1 MIIKRYLLLFLLFVI
16 PVFSADDVH
25 IMSNASEYERAVAVI
40 QPTQGNTVY
49 GVFRFEQLPDG
60 VKVSAVLTG
69 LTPNQNHGVH
79 IHEWGDL
86 TDLEKGT
93 SAGGHYNPDKH
104 PHGLPPN
111 PIRHAGSFG
120 NIKANDKGEAM
131 FEFID
136 STITIMGR
144 KNPIIGRSVVVH
156 ANEDTGEQP
165 AGNAGPR
172 IGLGVIGVL
181 RN

>member
-1 MIIKRYLLLFLLFVI
+1 MIIKKYLMLLMLFLL
-16 PVFSADDVH
+16 PLHAADDLH
-25 IMSNASEYERAVAVI
+25 KLSNTSNYKLAIAVI
-40 QPTQGNTVY
+40 QPTDGNIVN

-60 VKVSAVLTG
+60 VKVSAVLSG
-69 LTPNQNHGVH
+69 LSPNSSHGVH

-86 TDLEKGT
+86 TDLKTGK

-131 FEFID
+131 FQFID
-136 STITIMGR
+136 ETITIMGR